1 MERTVSANIFLFF
14 DAIKFKSEVGF
25 CPKIQWLSFAVSL
38 QLIFVSLFSA
48 GLQKGLFPIG
58 ITSIE
63 KRFGFESWMTGL
75 LFTTYDIG
83 FILSSLFV
91 TYNLRNMGVP
101 RIIAWALVL
110 FSVGSLLF
118 ALPHFL
124 TDLYQ
129 YTSTD
134 REGIFDL
141 LKCPSP
147 QKLGVRLNMSNI
159 LVCYDDEQTC
169 DGVESENLSAWLA
182 LFIFA
187 QFILGCASGKSFNH
201 ALQILIESILARICF
216 SVD

>member
-1 MERTVSANIFLFF
+1 MHWSTLLYIDAHCCALKNIVVHWCSLLCLRQGLYL
-14 DAIKFKSEVGF
+14 I
-25 CPKIQWLSFAVSL
+25 IVSL
-38 QLIFVSLFSA
+38 DSA

-141 LKCPSP
+141 WKCEISNVRDPNDL
-147 QKLGVRLNMSNI
+147 LGGSTALGNKGQTAKFAMMMNRLVM
-159 LVCYDDEQTC
+159 
-169 DGVESENLSAWLA
+169 G
-182 LFIFA
+182 
-187 QFILGCASGKSFNH
+187 
-201 ALQILIESILARICF
+201 
-216 SVD
+216 

>member
-1 MERTVSANIFLFF
+1 MERTVPANILSCS
-14 DAIKFKSEVGF
+14 DAIKPQNQSRPEIGLEF
-25 CPKIQWLSFAVSL
+25 CIL
-38 QLIFVSLFSA
+38 FVSLISA

-91 TYNLRNMGVP
+91 TYNLRNIGVP

-124 TDLYQ
+124 TGLYQ

-134 REGIFDL
+134 REGNFDL
-141 LKCPSP
+141 RDRH
-147 QKLGVRLNMSNI
+147 LGF
-159 LVCYDDEQTC
+159 ET
-169 DGVESENLSAWLA
+169 
-182 LFIFA
+182 
-187 QFILGCASGKSFNH
+187 
-201 ALQILIESILARICF
+201 QILKVTRVKHLSLL
-216 SVD
+216 

>member
-1 MERTVSANIFLFF
+1 MYQVC
-14 DAIKFKSEVGF
+14 FKSIKSYQKYQKLVNWNASFDMPTFWNDTLLLKFEINACSNGR
-25 CPKIQWLSFAVSL
+25 CNGCSQCNSCSQCNCCSQWIVSL
-38 QLIFVSLFSA
+38 SSA

-134 REGIFDL
+134 REGKF
-141 LKCPSP
+141 
-147 QKLGVRLNMSNI
+147 
-159 LVCYDDEQTC
+159 
-169 DGVESENLSAWLA
+169 A
-182 LFIFA
+182 LFWIVR
-187 QFILGCASGKSFNH
+187 GVNRT
-201 ALQILIESILARICF
+201 ARGGF
-216 SVD
+216 GPKLSVTLDNKLM

>member
-1 MERTVSANIFLFF
+1 MPTFRNDTMLL
-14 DAIKFKSEVGF
+14 KFEINACSNGR
-25 CPKIQWLSFAVSL
+25 CNGCSQCNSCSQCNCCSQWIVSL
-38 QLIFVSLFSA
+38 SSA

-134 REGIFDL
+134 REGKF
-141 LKCPSP
+141 
-147 QKLGVRLNMSNI
+147 
-159 LVCYDDEQTC
+159 
-169 DGVESENLSAWLA
+169 A
-182 LFIFA
+182 LFWIVRDVNRTARAPGWFRTET
-187 QFILGCASGKSFNH
+187 FGHLG
-201 ALQILIESILARICF
+201 
-216 SVD
+216 

>member
-1 MERTVSANIFLFF
+1 M
-14 DAIKFKSEVGF
+14 
-25 CPKIQWLSFAVSL
+25 SL
-38 QLIFVSLFSA
+38 HSA

-110 FSVGSLLF
+110 FSIGSLLF

-129 YTSTD
+129 YTNTD
-134 REGIFDL
+134 REG
-141 LKCPSP
+141 
-147 QKLGVRLNMSNI
+147 
-159 LVCYDDEQTC
+159 
-169 DGVESENLSAWLA
+169 NLSSRKWCSCSYSSDFLELPWITEVKQLSLLRWWTDLWRSRIREPKCLA
-182 LFIFA
+182 CLVYICSIYSRLRFRKIFQPYSKENKNEFA
-187 QFILGCASGKSFNH
+187 KRCWINWKWHFILLVFLSSKIQ
-201 ALQILIESILARICF
+201 LQLEKAQYYL
-216 SVD
+216 VW

>member
-1 MERTVSANIFLFF
+1 M
-14 DAIKFKSEVGF
+14 
-25 CPKIQWLSFAVSL
+25 SFN
-38 QLIFVSLFSA
+38 SA

-110 FSVGSLLF
+110 FSIGSLLF

-129 YTSTD
+129 YTNTD
-134 REGIFDL
+134 REGKFDL
-141 LKCPSP
+141 LKIM
-147 QKLGVRLNMSNI
+147 LL
-159 LVCYDDEQTC
+159 L
-169 DGVESENLSAWLA
+169 L
-182 LFIFA
+182 
-187 QFILGCASGKSFNH
+187 
-201 ALQILIESILARICF
+201 
-216 SVD
+216 

>member
-14 DAIKFKSEVGF
+14 DPIKFKSEVGS
-25 CPKIQWLSFAVSL
+25 CPKIRWLSFVVSL

-141 LKCPSP
+141 SKMSVTPKE
-147 QKLGVRLNMSNI
+147 QLGVGLN
-159 LVCYDDEQTC
+159 
-169 DGVESENLSAWLA
+169 
-182 LFIFA
+182 
-187 QFILGCASGKSFNH
+187 
-201 ALQILIESILARICF
+201 
-216 SVD
+216 